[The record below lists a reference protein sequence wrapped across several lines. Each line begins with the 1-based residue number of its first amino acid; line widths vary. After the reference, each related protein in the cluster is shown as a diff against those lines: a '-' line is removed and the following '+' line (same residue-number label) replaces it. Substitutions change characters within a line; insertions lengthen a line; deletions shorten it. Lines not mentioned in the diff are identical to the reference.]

1 MLRAIAKPTELL
13 NTPEAELASVDPSQ
27 KVTFFDDFL
36 AAAIEGRIS
45 STAGSGTGNEAATK
59 VANSLS
65 GEITLKSASDD
76 GAHGA
81 NGTSLTLDE
90 LNFKANQG
98 GLVLETRIKLD
109 AITAVA
115 LFIGFTD
122 VISSTVEL
130 PIYKTEGADTVDS
143 DADNAC
149 GVCFD
154 TDGTTDEWF
163 HAGTKATADTDPTHS
178 GTAPS
183 AGTYVTVRVEVSAA
197 GAVTG
202 YINGTPIGAATAN
215 AITATTAITPCI
227 VVANRS
233 AAQRIATV
241 DYLWVQQNR

>member
-1 MLRAIAKPTELL
+1 MLRAVAKQADLL

-27 KVTFFDDFL
+27 KITFFDDFL
-36 AAAIEGRIS
+36 AAAIDARIS
-45 STAGSGTGNEAATK
+45 STAGSGTNTEAATV
-59 VANSLS
+59 VANSVS

-76 GAHGA
+76 GAHSA
-81 NGTSLTLDE
+81 NGTALTLDQ

-98 GLVLETRIKLD
+98 GLVLETKIKLD

-115 LFIGFTD
+115 LFVGFTD

-130 PIYKTEGADTVDS
+130 PIFKTDGADTVDS

-149 GVCFD
+149 GICFD
-154 TDGTTDEWF
+154 TDGTTDQWF
-163 HAGTKATADTDPTHS
+163 QAGVKATADTDPTHS
-178 GTAPS
+178 GSAP
-183 AGTYVTVRVEVSAA
+183 AADTYVTLRVEVSSA

-202 YINGTPIGAATAN
+202 YINGTAIGAATAN
-215 AITATTAITPCI
+215 AITATTALTPCI
-227 VVANRS
+227 VVANRG